1 MYKTCGTRDISRHST
16 ILYFVREMPRRR
28 TTVVTRVCA
37 AALQVIAFHYWSL
50 LSLHTGVA
58 FVGRAGAA
66 VIHVVAV
73 PKSSHVPIVHP
84 VHDSRPQT
92 PDMIA
97 CLWSLSYTCV
107 QRKTAVYLDALN
119 RMDQIPLVGDFVTA
133 VRTQPVDDNSP
144 AISENLLEARGFNSV
159 LSLSYLVNSVVQSI
173 VREHTLKISFSRLA
187 ELGASYGL
195 VNEAAAASIDL
206 LENDNDNK

>member
-1 MYKTCGTRDISRHST
+1 MHRRPTSFVIRACSA
-16 ILYFVREMPRRR
+16 IL
-28 TTVVTRVCA
+28 VV
-37 AALQVIAFHYWSL
+37 AFNYWSL
-50 LSLHTGVA
+50 SLHAGVP
-58 FVGRAGAA
+58 FIGRTGAA

-73 PKSSHVPIVHP
+73 PKSTHVPIVHP
-84 VHDSRPQT
+84 VNESRPEA
-92 PDMIA
+92 PNMIE
-97 CLWSLSYTCV
+97 CLWFLSYTCV

-133 VRTQPVDDNSP
+133 VRTQPVDDDSP

-173 VREHTLKISFSRLA
+173 VREHALRISFPRLA

-195 VNEAAAASIDL
+195 VDEDATASTNL
-206 LENDNDNK
+206 PVNDADDNIK